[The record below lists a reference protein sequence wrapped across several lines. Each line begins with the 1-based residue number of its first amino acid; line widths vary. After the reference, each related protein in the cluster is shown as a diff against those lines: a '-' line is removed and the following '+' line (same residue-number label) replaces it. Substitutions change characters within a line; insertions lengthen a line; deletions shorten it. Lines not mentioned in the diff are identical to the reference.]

1 VVLIIVLSKGVQVT
15 LAGSIINFSLG
26 IFYAWSVFADGLI
39 KELGWSKAEAMLP
52 YTMEL
57 LFFSIAMIFGG
68 RFQDRFGPRRGIRLS
83 GIFTGLAFIACGLT
97 ANPIG
102 VAFSFGFVFAV
113 AAAFGYSAVTP
124 AAIKWFP
131 PAKRGLV
138 TGLVLMSLGAGSLL
152 WAPVINFMLDY
163 TGVVNAFIISGI
175 IIMTA
180 ITVSSHFISIPD
192 KTAWNNNLSKHTRT
206 PVDFDWRKTIKEPS
220 FKILWALVGLTSGV
234 GMMFIGHLV
243 QIADTNFQVE
253 WGYVLVSIFAFTNAS
268 SRLIGGAICDRLG
281 YIGNMKV
288 ALMMMVAAMLLYISG
303 LGWPALVLG
312 TTFLGL
318 SYGSLYTSYPNAVA
332 ELFGIE
338 NFGIAYG
345 LIFTALGI
353 VGSLGPMVSAFLV
366 EVTASYNFSFLIG
379 LTATLL
385 CFFLVAKLKQL
396 ISQTSCPDL

>member
-1 VVLIIVLSKGVQVT
+1 MVVSRIVISKGVQVT
-15 LAGSIINFSLG
+15 VAGSIINFSLG

-57 LFFSIAMIFGG
+57 LVFSIAMIFGG
-68 RFQDRFGPRRGIRLS
+68 RFQDRFGPRRGTLLS
-83 GIFTGLAFIACGLT
+83 GVFTGLAFIACGLT
-97 ANPIG
+97 ANPAG
-102 VAFSFGFVFAV
+102 VAFSFGVVFAV

-131 PAKRGLV
+131 PAKRGLI

-152 WAPVINFMLDY
+152 WAPVINFLLEY
-163 TGVVNAFIISGI
+163 TGIVNAFIFCGLFL
-175 IIMTA
+175 MTA
-180 ITVSSHFISIPD
+180 ITVSSRFISIPAVN
-192 KTAWNNNLSKHTRT
+192 TWSGNHSNHTS
-206 PVDFDWRKTIKEPS
+206 PPENFDWRKTIKDPS

-243 QIADTNFQVE
+243 QIAETNFQVG
-253 WGYVLVSIFAFTNAS
+253 WGYLLVSLFAATNAS

-281 YIGNMKV
+281 YLGNMKV
-288 ALMMMVAAMLLYISG
+288 ALLMMVAAMLLYLSG

-312 TTFLGL
+312 TAFLGL

-332 ELFGIE
+332 ELFGLE
-338 NFGIAYG
+338 NFGISYG
-345 LIFTALGI
+345 MIFTALGI

-366 EVTASYNFSFLIG
+366 ELTNSYNLSFIIG
-379 LTATLL
+379 IAATLA
-385 CFFLVAKLKQL
+385 CFLLVANLKK
-396 ISQTSCPDL
+396 IIAQTY

>member
-1 VVLIIVLSKGVQVT
+1 VVSLIVISKGVQVT
-15 LAGSIINFSLG
+15 VAGSIINFSLG

-68 RFQDRFGPRRGIRLS
+68 RFQDRFGPRRGTLLS
-83 GIFTGLAFIACGLT
+83 GIFTGLALIMCGLT
-97 ANPIG
+97 ANPVG
-102 VAFSFGFVFAV
+102 VAFSFGVVFAV

-131 PAKRGLV
+131 PARRGLI
-138 TGLVLMSLGAGSLL
+138 TGLVLMSLGAGALL
-152 WAPVINFMLDY
+152 WAPVINLLLDY
-163 TGVVNAFIISGI
+163 TGIVNAFIICGLFLV
-175 IIMTA
+175 TA
-180 ITVSSHFISIPD
+180 ITISSRFISIPD
-192 KTAWNNNLSKHTRT
+192 VNTWNNNYFSPSIPKE
-206 PVDFDWRKTIKEPS
+206 DFNWRKTVKEPS

-243 QIADTNFQVE
+243 QIAETNFQVG
-253 WGYVLVSIFAFTNAS
+253 WGYILVSLFAATNAS

-281 YIGNMKV
+281 YLGNMKV
-288 ALMMMVAAMLLYISG
+288 ALLMMVAAMLLYLSG

-312 TTFLGL
+312 TFFLGL

-332 ELFGIE
+332 ELFGLE
-338 NFGIAYG
+338 NFGISYG
-345 LIFTALGI
+345 MVFTALGI

-366 EVTASYNFSFLIG
+366 DITTSYNLSFIIG
-379 LTATLL
+379 LAATLV

-396 ISQTSCPDL
+396 TSQTSERG